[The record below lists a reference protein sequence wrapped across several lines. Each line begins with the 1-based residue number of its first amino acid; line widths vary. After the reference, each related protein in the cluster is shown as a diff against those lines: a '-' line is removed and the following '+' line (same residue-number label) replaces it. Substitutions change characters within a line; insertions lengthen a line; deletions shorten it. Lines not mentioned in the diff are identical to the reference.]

1 MIPTVTSAPGSS
13 VAAVLRVA
21 ARRLGEAGIATAR
34 QDAEALLARALET
47 TRLGLHTAG
56 RAPVSGVALEAFEA
70 LVARRARHEPVQYL
84 LGETEFCG
92 LVLTVGPGV
101 FIPRP
106 ETEELVDRALAL
118 GPSEAA
124 TVLDLCTGSGAIACA
139 LAVRRSDWTVWAVEQ
154 ASPAAVCARANVR
167 RLGLDGRVS
176 VLDGDLFAP
185 LAGRLPGGAV
195 DLVVA
200 NPPYLAA
207 PLLPA
212 LPVEVREWEPR
223 GAIDGGAD
231 GLVVVRRLLVEAP
244 AWLCPGGVAL
254 VEIGEEH
261 GRAAAALAGADP
273 RYAEVVIR
281 RDFLGRERVLEAR
294 RR

>member
-1 MIPTVTSAPGSS
+1 M
-13 VAAVLRVA
+13 
-21 ARRLGEAGIATAR
+21 
-34 QDAEALLARALET
+34 
-47 TRLGLHTAG
+47 
-56 RAPVSGVALEAFEA
+56 
-70 LVARRARHEPVQYL
+70 
-84 LGETEFCG
+84 
-92 LVLTVGPGV
+92 
-101 FIPRP
+101 
-106 ETEELVDRALAL
+106 
-118 GPSEAA
+118 
-124 TVLDLCTGSGAIACA
+124 
-139 LAVRRSDWTVWAVEQ
+139 
-154 ASPAAVCARANVR
+154 
-167 RLGLDGRVS
+167 
-176 VLDGDLFAP
+176 
-185 LAGRLPGGAV
+185 

-261 GRAAAALAGADP
+261 GPAVAALAGADP